1 MMEPILNLI
10 PAVMGLGV
18 IDESLNGLLSAME
31 SMPSGLQ
38 LPSMMWYAKMI
49 GLCIAL
55 GVGANECYQMMLG
68 RRGMDVMK
76 LLHIVIISLCISS
89 AGTIASLARQPGK
102 LLEGIAKNAMEGMN
116 EQVVNEEQVVAQ
128 LQEDYI
134 NKVRESMRQ
143 MEEAQKAANAKDA
156 NGIFEKIKNS
166 IEEGAQHLENII
178 KEYTLVLETKIC
190 EWISLILRLI
200 GEILLQ
206 AIIYGLLVS
215 QRIFMH
221 LLEMVAPLMFALSLS
236 PHFKSAWSQW
246 LSKYISLSLWG
257 FVTYVCMYYAFF
269 IIYYNLKQDQAA
281 YMQLMSS
288 VSGDDAQI
296 AAMGMQTV
304 GSTCMYL
311 IGLLVGVKI
320 LSMVPEGASWL
331 IPGGVSSSA
340 GSSAG
345 ATVTAGASMIAGS
358 AAAAGGMAVGAAS
371 GIAGG
376 YNSAVNKTFEIAGTM
391 AHGGP
396 DGRGTSLA
404 SAIAQNTSYGKSYNE
419 GRKRGYS
426 GAQKS
431 N

>member
-1 MMEPILNLI
+1 MIESILNLI
-10 PAVMGLGV
+10 PTVMGLGV
-18 IDESLNGLLSAME
+18 IDESLNGLITAMD
-31 SMPSGLQ
+31 SMPSELK

-49 GLCIAL
+49 GLCLAL

-89 AGTIASLARQPGK
+89 AGTIASIARQPGK
-102 LLEGIAKNAMEGMN
+102 ILEGYAKSAMDGMN
-116 EQVVNEEQVVAQ
+116 EQVMKEEQIVAQ

-143 MEEAQKAANAKDA
+143 LEQAQEAANASKNADA
-156 NGIFEKIKNS
+156 HWWEVEKIKDTL
-166 IEEGAQHLENII
+166 EETTNHISNKI
-178 KEYTLVLETKIC
+178 KEYALVLETKIC

-200 GEILLQ
+200 GEVLLQ

-221 LLEMVAPLMFALSLS
+221 LLEMVAPLMFAISLS

-269 IIYYNLKQDQAA
+269 IIWYNLKQDQTA

-288 VSGDDAQI
+288 VSGDDAQV

-320 LSMVPEGASWL
+320 LSMVPEAASWL

-340 GSSAG
+340 GSAAG
-345 ATVTAGASMIAGS
+345 GIVTAGAMTAGTM
-358 AAAAGGMAVGAAS
+358 AGGAGGLAIGAAS
-371 GIAGG
+371 GTMGAVGG
-376 YNSAVNKTFEIAGTM
+376 MG
-391 AHGGP
+391 
-396 DGRGTSLA
+396 
-404 SAIAQNTSYGKSYNE
+404 SAIRDRNWNSIIDGNKNAEQ
-419 GRKRGYS
+419 
-426 GAQKS
+426 
-431 N
+431 